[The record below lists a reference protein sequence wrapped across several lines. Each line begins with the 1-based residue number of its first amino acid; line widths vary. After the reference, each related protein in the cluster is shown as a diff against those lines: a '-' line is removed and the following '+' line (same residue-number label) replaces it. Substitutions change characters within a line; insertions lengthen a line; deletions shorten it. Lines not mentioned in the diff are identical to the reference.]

1 MANIKK
7 TFNFRNGVQVDDDNL
22 IVNATGLVGI
32 GTTIPTEALDVRGTA
47 KIVGLVSATSANI
60 GILTVTTVDI
70 TGQQTI
76 TGGLVGSGVSIKSGV
91 ITATDPTGIVT
102 FYGDARYLQG
112 MPTSQWLD
120 KDVGLGYS
128 SIYNAGGNVGI
139 HTNDPRYGLQIGG
152 NNDIGNFAEGVG
164 INTTGS
170 IFATGI
176 ITATSFVGAIA
187 GPVTG
192 NVVGNVTGNL
202 NSTGV
207 STIGS
212 LKITN
217 INITGLSTHRVPFT
231 DATDNIVDSDDLT
244 FNNNSNVLNI
254 VGTTDTDQLN
264 VSGVSTVSDDV
275 NFIGAASTIQFDKSD
290 NSLDFNDNARIR
302 LGNSSDIQI
311 YHNSSDSYSY
321 ISNSNAQPLRIT
333 GALTQIRNVADNAN
347 IADFHETLGV
357 QLYYTGTKRLVTSGI
372 GVTIYNQLDTTNIV
386 ASGVITATTELNSPL
401 VGVGTADPQTDIQVR
416 KPNAA
421 QIRVSSDTD
430 AAVVS
435 VGREP
440 GAGNANNAF
449 IRYGNTSNG
458 YPYSPP
464 TSLDIVNNAPG
475 GINFYLSANNA
486 GAAIGDFH
494 WHKGPNSARLMTLT
508 KGGSL
513 GIGITLPTERLH
525 VSGGSSITGT
535 TWFGANVNVQ
545 GNLNLTGN
553 LNIPAGLS
561 ADINGDLTGNVL
573 AKHRGNT
580 ALGIVTTNYLNV
592 TGVSTIATSLAVS
605 NTDDIGTNKFVV
617 ASGAQQFFV
626 TAAGNVGVH
635 TDQIDTGIEFKVEGD
650 GLFTQ
655 SVGIGTTQPRCA
667 VDFSDAVSVRGSN
680 RERIAYMLPPRLL
693 TSERNALNNATNTGL
708 EAGAIIYNKDTN
720 KHQGYN
726 GTSWNDLY

>member
-47 KIVGLVSATSANI
+47 NIVGLITATTGNI
-60 GILTVTTVDI
+60 GVLTVTSVDI

-76 TGGLVGSGVSIKSGV
+76 SGGLVGSGVSIKSGV

-102 FYGDARYLQG
+102 YYGDARYLQG

-152 NNDIGNFAEGVG
+152 NNDINNFANGVG

-192 NVVGNVTGNL
+192 NVAGNVTGNI
-202 NSTGV
+202 NSSGV
-207 STIGS
+207 STIAT
-212 LKITN
+212 LKATN
-217 INITGLSTHRVPFT
+217 VNISGLSTHRVAFT
-231 DATDNIVDSDDLT
+231 NASDNLTDSEDLT
-244 FNNNSNVLNI
+244 FNDTTNTLNV

-264 VSGVSTVSDDV
+264 VSGVSTFSEDV
-275 NFIGAASTIQFDKSD
+275 ITGVGATVGLGTHVFFGDNIKATFGSGNEVKMYHKPDTNDFRSEFASTNYVIMTQA
-290 NSLDFNDNARIR
+290 LDFKNQAGNKATITAFEPGGISEVRLFND
-302 LGNSSDIQI
+302 GNEK
-311 YHNSSDSYSY
+311 
-321 ISNSNAQPLRIT
+321 LRTT
-333 GALTQIRNVADNAN
+333 G
-347 IADFHETLGV
+347 F
-357 QLYYTGTKRLVTSGI
+357 
-372 GVTIYNQLDTTNIV
+372 GVTIFNQLDTTNIV

-401 VGVGTADPQTDIQVR
+401 VGVGTDDPQTDIQVR
-416 KPNAA
+416 KSNAA

-430 AAVVS
+430 AAIVS

-458 YPYSPP
+458 YPYSAP
-464 TSLDIVNNAPG
+464 TSLDIVNNSTG
-475 GINFYLSANNA
+475 NVNFHLSANNA

-508 KGGSL
+508 KAGSL

-561 ADINGDLTGNVL
+561 ADITGDLTGNVL

-605 NTDDIGTNKFVV
+605 NTGDIGNNKFVV

-626 TAAGNVGVH
+626 TGSGNVGVH

-667 VDFSDAVSVRGSN
+667 VDFADAVSVRGSN
-680 RERIAYMLPPRLL
+680 RETIAYMLPPRLL
-693 TSERNALNNATNTGL
+693 TSERNALNNAVGVAT
-708 EAGAIIYNKDTN
+708 EAGAIIYNTSTN

>member
-192 NVVGNVTGNL
+192 NVVGNVTGNI
-202 NSTGV
+202 NSSGV
-207 STIGS
+207 STIAT
-212 LKITN
+212 LKATN
-217 INITGLSTHRVPFT
+217 VNISGLSTHRVAFT
-231 DATDNIVDSDDLT
+231 NASDNLTDSEDLT
-244 FNNNSNVLNI
+244 FNDTANVLNI

-264 VSGVSTVSDDV
+264 VSGVSTLGVSTFTSTVSFGASVSFGDD
-275 NFIGAASTIQFDKSD
+275 
-290 NSLDFNDNARIR
+290 DFAKFGHNDD
-302 LGNSSDIQI
+302 LKI
-311 YHNSSDSYSY
+311 YHDSGTDQSIILSSKK
-321 ISNSNAQPLRIT
+321 ISLMSAIGIEIEDENGKQLADFTKGGASRLYYNAT
-333 GALTQIRNVADNAN
+333 GT
-347 IADFHETLGV
+347 IADLKLETT
-357 QLYYTGTKRLVTSGI
+357 QN
-372 GVTIYNQLDTTNIV
+372 GVTISPQLDTTNIV

-401 VGVGTADPQTDIQVR
+401 VGVGTDDPQTDIQVR

-508 KGGSL
+508 KAGSL
-513 GIGITLPTERLH
+513 GIGITLPTEKLH

>member
-47 KIVGLVSATSANI
+47 NIVGLITATTGNI
-60 GILTVTTVDI
+60 GVLTVTTVDI
-70 TGQQTI
+70 VGQQTI
-76 TGGLVGSGVSIKSGV
+76 SGGLVGSGVSIKSGV

-152 NNDIGNFAEGVG
+152 NNDIDNFANGVG

-264 VSGVSTVSDDV
+264 VSGVSTLGVSTFTSTV
-275 NFIGAASTIQFDKSD
+275 SFGATSS
-290 NSLDFNDNARIR
+290 FNDNSKLRFGDGGDLKLYHNGTRSYVQDDISGDLRICSNDIR
-302 LGNSSDIQI
+302 FRSSDDGTTSFYVDHNGETQL
-311 YHNSSDSYSY
+311 YHN
-321 ISNSNAQPLRIT
+321 T
-333 GALTQIRNVADNAN
+333 N
-347 IADFHETLGV
+347 IKL
-357 QLYYTGTKRLVTSGI
+357 KTSGV
-372 GVTIYNQLDTTNIV
+372 GVTVYNQLDTTNIV

-401 VGVGTADPQTDIQVR
+401 VGVGTDNPATDIQVR
-416 KPNAA
+416 KSGAA
-421 QIRVSSDTD
+421 QMRVTSDTD
-430 AAVVS
+430 AAIVS
-435 VGREP
+435 IGREP
-440 GAGNANNAF
+440 SSGNGNNAAL
-449 IRYGNTSNG
+449 RYGNNSIAF
-458 YPYSPP
+458 PYSNPDA
-464 TSLDIVNNAPG
+464 LDIINYDTGN
-475 GINFYLSANNA
+475 INFYLGAN
-486 GAAIGDFH
+486 AAGDFH
-494 WHKGPNSARLMTLT
+494 WHKGPNSTRLMTLT
-508 KGGSL
+508 NGGKL
-513 GIGITLPTERLH
+513 GIGITLPLHPLH
-525 VSGGSSITGT
+525 VSGISTFTGNSFFGNNVEIGNNLTIKNNLIVDGSFNSDVTG
-535 TWFGANVNVQ
+535 
-545 GNLNLTGN
+545 NLTGN
-553 LNIPAGLS
+553 VTGNINSVGLS
-561 ADINGDLTGNVL
+561 TLYD
-573 AKHRGNT
+573 AKVTRF
-580 ALGIVTTNYLNV
+580 LGIGVEAS
-592 TGVSTIATSLAVS
+592 TGVPFKV
-605 NTDDIGTNKFVV
+605 N
-617 ASGAQQFFV
+617 ASADTQFSIDTQGDV
-626 TAAGNVGVH
+626 RVGHDLIVGVGNS
-635 TDQIDTGIEFKVEGD
+635 IVVGGP
-650 GLFTQ
+650 
-655 SVGIGTTQPRCA
+655 SVSSG
-667 VDFSDAVSVRGSN
+667 VDFKDAGGVTRRFMVPPTVST
-680 RERIAYMLPPRLL
+680 A
-693 TSERNALNNATNTGL
+693 ERNSLVDL
-708 EAGAIIYNKDTN
+708 VAGAMVWNSQLSRIELWD
-720 KHQGYN
+720 
-726 GTSWNDLY
+726 GTEWRYVQNAAI